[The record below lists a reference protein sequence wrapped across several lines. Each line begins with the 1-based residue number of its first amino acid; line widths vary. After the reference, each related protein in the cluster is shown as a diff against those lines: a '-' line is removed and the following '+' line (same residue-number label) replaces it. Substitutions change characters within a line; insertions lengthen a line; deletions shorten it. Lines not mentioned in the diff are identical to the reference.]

1 MERGQLVLENRT
13 KVAAPQ
19 QIKLL
24 AIDIDGTLLTPQK
37 QITPRT
43 LAAIRAAQETGVIVT
58 LATARRYHNTAP
70 IATELGIDIPLIL
83 YDGALILEHPQG
95 RPLFTRPLR
104 AEIAQQAVEI
114 MVRHHI
120 QPVIHHINGLVE
132 EIWTGLAKFDNAWIA
147 DYLASWPDNTR
158 RLPYASCCAGQ
169 PDPLRVVAFTAEEV
183 AWAMAQEIAA
193 LDCSWNITP
202 RGSYAWAEL
211 AVMEQGCTKASG
223 VITLAEQLGIP
234 LEQVMAIGD
243 NNNDVE
249 MLQAVG
255 WGVAMGQAQDA
266 AKAVARAVTA
276 SNTEDGVALAIERYV
291 LRRAPQA
298 ASNSFKRSIC
308 L

>member
-1 MERGQLVLENRT
+1 MVLENRA

-24 AIDIDGTLLTPQK
+24 VIDIDGTLLTPQK
-37 QITPRT
+37 RITSRT
-43 LAAIRAAQETGVIVT
+43 LAAIRAAQETGVTVT

-70 IATELGIDIPLIL
+70 IATELGIAIPLIL

-95 RPLFTRPLR
+95 TPLYTHRLR
-104 AEIAQQAVEI
+104 ADIAQQAVEI

-120 QPVIHHINGLVE
+120 QPIVHHINGLVE
-132 EIWTGLAKFDNAWIA
+132 EIWTGPAEFDNAWIA
-147 DYLASWPDNTR
+147 DYLSAFPEHTLR
-158 RLPYASCCAGQ
+158 FPYANCCTDQ
-169 PDPLRVVAFTAEEV
+169 PNPLRVVAFTAEEV
-183 AWAMAQEIAA
+183 ARELAPGISA

-202 RGSYAWAEL
+202 RGSYNWAEV
-211 AVMEQGCTKASG
+211 AVMGRGCTKASG
-223 VITLAEQLGIP
+223 VITLAERLDIP

-255 WGVAMGQAQDA
+255 WGVAMGQASDA
-266 AKAVARAVTA
+266 VKAAARAVTA
-276 SNTEDGVALAIERYV
+276 SNTEDGVALAIERYI
-291 LRRAPQA
+291 LRRAEQA
-298 ASNSFKRSIC
+298 ASNSFRRSIC